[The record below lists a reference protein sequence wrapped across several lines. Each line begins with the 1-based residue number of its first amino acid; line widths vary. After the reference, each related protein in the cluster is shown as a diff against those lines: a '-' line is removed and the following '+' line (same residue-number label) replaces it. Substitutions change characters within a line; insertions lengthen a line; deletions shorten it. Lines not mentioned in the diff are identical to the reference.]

1 MAASGF
7 IRWGA
12 ISLMLSGL
20 TWVALGLSALIGYL
34 QAIPGREDVVL
45 FVVAHLLLAVG
56 LVELHALQK
65 DIYGLLGRAGFYVL
79 LAAVAVRVLHAMVF
93 LAGSLALQW
102 TSFPGVLAM
111 FVGFVLYSV
120 ATLRAR
126 VLPRWYGLAFIV
138 VALIMV
144 VPGSLPLLRYATT
157 TLYGLI
163 LLVLGYVL
171 WLRRSATTERP
182 SRVR

>member
-1 MAASGF
+1 MAASGL

-12 ISLMLSGL
+12 IGLMLSGL
-20 TWVALGLSALIGYL
+20 TWVVLGLSAFVGYL
-34 QAIPGREDVVL
+34 QAIPGREDIVL

-56 LVELHALQK
+56 LVGLHALQK
-65 DIYGLLGRAGFYVL
+65 DSYGLLGRAGFYIL
-79 LAAVAVRVLHAMVF
+79 LVAVAVRVLHAMVF
-93 LAGSLALQW
+93 LTGSLALQW
-102 TSFPGVLAM
+102 TSFPGVLGM
-111 FVGFVLYSV
+111 FVGFVLYGV

-126 VLPRWYGLAFIV
+126 VLPRWYGLGFIGS
-138 VALIMV
+138 ALIMV

-163 LLVLGYVL
+163 LLMLGYVL
-171 WLRRSATTERP
+171 WLRRGATTEQP

>member
-1 MAASGF
+1 MSSSDL

-12 ISLMLSGL
+12 IGLMLSGL
-20 TWVALGLSALIGYL
+20 TWVVLGLLALVGFL
-34 QAIPGREDVVL
+34 RTIPGREDIVL

-56 LVELHALQK
+56 LVGLHALQK
-65 DIYGLLGRAGFYVL
+65 DSYGLLGQAGVYIV
-79 LAAVAVRVLHAMVF
+79 LAAVAARILQAVVF
-93 LAGSLALQW
+93 LAGSSTLQW
-102 TSFPGVLAM
+102 ISFPGALGLL
-111 FVGFVLYSV
+111 VGFVLYGM

-126 VLPRWYGLAFIV
+126 VLPRWYGLALIGS
-138 VALIMV
+138 ALIIV

-157 TLYGLI
+157 MLYGLI

-171 WLRRSATTERP
+171 WLRRGTATEQP